1 MVGFEYDHKNR
12 FIYRMRIVFIF
23 ILLISTTLL
32 RAQDAELANSYFI
45 KGQYEK
51 AIRLYEPLFESNPIR
66 QDYFKSLLTCYQQ
79 LEKYEQAND
88 LLKSQLLRFPNQVY
102 LYVEIGHNFQLQ
114 NENEKA
120 VDNYEKAISFIY
132 KQPGYSFMVGR
143 AFSQNHLLD
152 YALRSYQLAKELNPK
167 LNTEINE
174 AHIYGEKGDFEKMF
188 ELYLNM
194 LAKNDNYYTVVQRN
208 IAHFISEDK
217 NSPNNILLKKQL
229 LERAQSQPNNSWNI
243 LLSWLFMQQNEYNR
257 AFVQERSIYKRN
269 PGNLNRILE
278 VGLVSFDN
286 RDFETSM
293 KAFVFIRNN
302 FDPTVMPHEWAFKSD
317 IYLMKIKTFQQ
328 DGSQKLMNLDE
339 TYLNLI
345 EQYGF
350 REETLE
356 LQFDYADFLC
366 YFKKEPKLA
375 IGHLEEF
382 LTFVSSELERAKI
395 QMKIADILVYSNQ
408 FNQALILY
416 TKIQTENKNS
426 VISQEARFKVAQ
438 TSYFK
443 GDFLWAQNQLKVLK
457 SSTSQL
463 IANDALELNLK
474 IATNFDKDSSNLALL
489 DFAQAEFLSFQ
500 KKNSEAITLFES
512 ILNQYKGQEIEDD
525 TLFKMGQIHS
535 VDRDFISAEI
545 KFLTLLDLHPDSI
558 WADDAIFNLAELY
571 HFQLNDVVKAGEMYE
586 RIIFEFP
593 SSIHLVASRKGFRS
607 IRGDEL

>member
-1 MVGFEYDHKNR
+1 
-12 FIYRMRIVFIF
+12 MRIAIVIIF
-23 ILLISTTLL
+23 LLSTAFLK
-32 RAQDAELANSYFI
+32 AQDAELANSYFI
-45 KGQYEK
+45 KGEYEK
-51 AIRLYEPLFESNPIR
+51 AISLYEPLFESNPIR

-79 LEKYEQAND
+79 LEKYEKAND
-88 LLKSQLLRFPNQVY
+88 LLNTQLLRFPNQVY

-208 IAHFISEDK
+208 IAHFIGEDK
-217 NSPNNILLKKQL
+217 NAPNNILLKKQL
-229 LERAQSQPNNSWNI
+229 LKRAQSQPNNSWNI

-257 AFVQERSIYKRN
+257 AFVQEKSIYKRN
-269 PGNLNRILE
+269 PGNLNRMLE
-278 VGLVSFDN
+278 VGLVSFDHN
-286 RDFETSM
+286 DFETSA
-293 KAFVFIRNN
+293 KAFDFIKDN
-302 FDPTVMPHEWAFKSD
+302 FDPAVMSHELAFKSD
-317 IYLMKIKTFQQ
+317 IYLMKIKAFQPDSDQ
-328 DGSQKLMNLDE
+328 RLMQLDDA
-339 TYLNLI
+339 YLTLI
-345 EQYGF
+345 QQYGF
-350 REETLE
+350 QEETLE
-356 LQFDYADFLC
+356 LQFDYADFLS
-366 YFKKEPKLA
+366 YFKQEPELA
-375 IGHLEEF
+375 IAHLEKF
-382 LTFVSSELERAKI
+382 LTFVSAELERARI

-416 TKIQTENKNS
+416 TKIQTEHKNS

-474 IATNFDKDSSNLALL
+474 ISTNFDKDSSNLALL
-489 DFAQAEFLSFQ
+489 DFARAELLSFQ
-500 KKNSEAITLFES
+500 KKNTEAIAIFEN
-512 ILNQYKGQEIEDD
+512 ILLQYKGQEIEDD
-525 TLFKMGQIHS
+525 TLYKMGQIS
-535 VDRDFISAEI
+535 SAEGDFITAEMR
-545 KFLTLLDLHPDSI
+545 FLTLLDLHPDSI
-558 WADDAIFNLAELY
+558 WADDAIFNLAEIY
-571 HFQLNDVVKAGEMYE
+571 HYQLNDAVRAREMYE
-586 RIIFEFP
+586 KIIFEFP
-593 SSIHLVASRKGFRS
+593 SSIHLVASRKGFRL